1 MRDMDAGEG
10 PLLGAAWSGGI
21 VDVKWEGRC
30 TARRGRIMM
39 HCRERVKFD
48 VLFLCCKAVNAC
60 GKKRSRSC
68 KKKFQFAS
76 IASLSYLDGR

>member
-1 MRDMDAGEG
+1 M
-10 PLLGAAWSGGI
+10 
-21 VDVKWEGRC
+21 KWEGRC

-60 GKKRSRSC
+60 GKKA
-68 KKKFQFAS
+68 K
-76 IASLSYLDGR
+76 